1 MLIKVHNDIV
11 TAIDN
16 AYSIILVL
24 LDLSA
29 AFDTV
34 DDRIFTK
41 EVINTLWDFVIRLL
55 IGFVSYLSNR
65 TQSVKVNGN
74 HHISHKAPHRALFWG
89 HYYIL
94 YTLLPWAVLPSDII

>member
-16 AYSIILVL
+16 GYSIILVL

-29 AFDTV
+29 EFDTV
-34 DDRIFTK
+34 DNRILLK
-41 EVINTLWDFVIRLL
+41 RLSTRSGICNKAL
-55 IGFVSYLSNR
+55 DWFVSYLSNR
-65 TQSVKVNGN
+65 TQFVKVNGI